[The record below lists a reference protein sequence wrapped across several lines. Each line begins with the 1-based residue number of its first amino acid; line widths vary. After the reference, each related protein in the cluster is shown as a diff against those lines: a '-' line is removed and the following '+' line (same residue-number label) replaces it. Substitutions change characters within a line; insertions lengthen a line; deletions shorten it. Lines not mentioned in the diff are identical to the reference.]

1 MHVQLFTGWYQHLTF
16 RLVAMIRG
24 GLVGVIFRKMLEL
37 NICDAQESS
46 ALTLM
51 STDVERIAET
61 WNFVNELWAN
71 LIQALIAIWLLEQQ
85 LGVAC
90 IYPVLISLG

>member
-1 MHVQLFTGWYQHLTF
+1 M
-16 RLVAMIRG
+16 MRG

-37 NICDAQESS
+37 NISDAHESS

-61 WNFVNELWAN
+61 WNYVNELWAN
-71 LIQALIAIWLLEQQ
+71 MIQALIAVWLLEQQ
-85 LGVAC
+85 LGVVC
-90 IYPVLISLG
+90 IYPVVISLGKSFCFVISGL